1 VLVYQDQIRVEH
13 YRRTGEGWSWETLAQ
28 PDDILHFEAVRFQ
41 IDLDRVY
48 FGVELTNVHR
58 LSR

>member
-1 VLVYQDQIRVEH
+1 MRVEH
-13 YRRTGEGWSWETLAQ
+13 YRRTDEGWSWETLTQ
-28 PDDILHFEAVRFQ
+28 PDDILHFEAVGFQ
-41 IDLDRVY
+41 IDLERVY